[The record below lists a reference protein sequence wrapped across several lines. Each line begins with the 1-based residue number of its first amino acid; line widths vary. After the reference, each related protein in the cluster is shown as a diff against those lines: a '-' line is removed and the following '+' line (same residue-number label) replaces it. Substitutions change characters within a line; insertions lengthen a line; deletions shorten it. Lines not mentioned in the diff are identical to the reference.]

1 MPARR
6 ATHFI
11 SFPISDDNVQRIAQE
26 AISKLVNARP
36 ALEGVHHSLAVKEKS
51 LHLTI
56 GIMALDTSSGNQKDE
71 KQPQGGVA
79 NNVDYH
85 AGQRRLPSEKDA
97 ADILQSCKEGIQRI
111 MAAKVMENLP
121 GVTKSGVRTAFTRL
135 ASFQSD
141 ASRCRV
147 LYAQPDQDTPATSAL
162 RETASEST
170 KVIRKSRYHG

>member
-11 SFPISDDNVQRIAQE
+11 SFPISDVNVQRNAQE
-26 AISKLVNARP
+26 AISRLVNARP
-36 ALEGVHHSLAVKEKS
+36 ALDGVHRSLAVKEKS

-56 GIMALDTSSGNQKDE
+56 GIMALDTSTGNQKDE
-71 KQPQGGVA
+71 KQRQGGVS
-79 NNVDYH
+79 NVNRH
-85 AGQRRLPSEKDA
+85 AGRRRLPSEKDA